1 MLCSE
6 QVQMIVGSGC
16 IPIAVRYALTTS
28 LYLPA
33 CQFRIL
39 LMLNQGATA
48 CATVVKPLYIHS
60 LCQRLGCEYGNR
72 LYVSVGLDDRYDDPY
87 GDKML
92 LRYIGTCHISGLIK
106 PKIY

>member
-1 MLCSE
+1 M
-6 QVQMIVGSGC
+6 
-16 IPIAVRYALTTS
+16 PIADPDVVTTRPC
-28 LYLPA
+28 LHACYL
-33 CQFRIL
+33 RIL

-72 LYVSVGLDDRYDDPY
+72 LYVSFGLDDRYDDPY